1 MLVHPSCARRPG
13 VHLLHKG
20 WDAARHVPRDDAGG
34 IVGAAHQQR
43 IQQVDAAQLFARRQQ
58 NGAAVLTA
66 DLLELL
72 RQVGGHGDGL
82 VKVLA
87 AFQQQGGHH
96 LGQACHAALLPGV
109 LVQQH
114 LAGDGVDQVNTF
126 LCIGGLDGHCV
137 YRPARQSQRRRQC
150 QREHP
155 CRQPAAAFLKIHEL
169 LP

>member
-1 MLVHPSCARRPG
+1 MLVHPSC
-13 VHLLHKG
+13 
-20 WDAARHVPRDDAGG
+20 
-34 IVGAAHQQR
+34 
-43 IQQVDAAQLFARRQQ
+43 QQ

-87 AFQQQGGHH
+87 AFQQQQGGHH

-126 LCIGGLDGHCV
+126 LCIGGLDRHCV
-137 YRPARQSQRRRQC
+137 YRPARQSQRRSQC

-155 CRQPAAAFLKIHEL
+155 CRQPATAFLKIHEL